1 MKGTLGQSGTILVV
15 DDNEDN
21 RLIAA
26 TNLEMAGYT
35 VLTAEAGAPALE
47 TLAVSPVDLVLL
59 DIMMPGIDGYEV
71 CRRIRANQALR
82 TVKVLML
89 TAKAGTRDVVDG
101 FEAGADDYVTKP
113 FEIDEL
119 LSRVRNLV
127 GLKQAEQELRRIN
140 ADLEGEVE
148 RRALEL
154 ARSEAR
160 YRTIVNTVPTSIM
173 LLDAQGRIEAINAWH
188 ADHPLFATLYRPPL
202 AGALLAENRGAAAL
216 RIAPHVTRL
225 LAGSSFE
232 HEVQLDAAAT
242 GSDAAVVRV
251 RGVPITGEDGA
262 VQGALVL
269 HEDLTEE
276 RQLQERALEAQKLAS
291 IATLAQGVA
300 HNFNNLLFVVS
311 GNIEILRAALGPA
324 QCQKPFEQARTALG
338 RMAALT
344 RQLATFSRLG
354 EEGSQPV
361 HIAQLLKDVVASFR
375 PELPGNVR
383 FELDA
388 PDELPP
394 AAGCPGEL
402 YKALH
407 GLVQNAA
414 EALPEGG
421 EVRISARLELR
432 PLTQANASGG
442 HEHPCLV
449 CRVADNGVGMD
460 EETQRRA
467 FEPFFTNKQTV
478 GVGLGLSAVH
488 GIVRSHGGAV
498 ELESAPGK
506 GTTVTVVLPA
516 WDESMARAE
525 QPLAAGAGQQYI
537 TS

>member
-1 MKGTLGQSGTILVV
+1 MKGTLRQSGTILVV

-47 TLAVSPVDLVLL
+47 TLAVRPVDLVLL

-71 CRRIRANQALR
+71 CRRIRADTALH
-82 TVKVLML
+82 TIKVLML

-119 LSRVRNLV
+119 LARVRNLV
-127 GLKQAEQELRRIN
+127 GLKRAEDELRRIN

-154 ARSEAR
+154 AHSEAR

-188 ADHPLFATLYRPPL
+188 ADHPLFARLYRPPL
-202 AGALLAENRGAAAL
+202 AGALLAENPGAAAFG
-216 RIAPHVTRL
+216 IGPHVTRL
-225 LAGSSFE
+225 LAGTSFE
-232 HEVQLDAAAT
+232 YEAQLDAAAT
-242 GSDAAVVRV
+242 GGEPAVVRV
-251 RGVPITGEDGA
+251 RGVPITDEDST

-276 RQLQERALEAQKLAS
+276 RQLQERVLEAQKLAS
-291 IATLAQGVA
+291 IGTLAQGVA

-311 GNIEILRAALGPA
+311 GNIEMLRAALGPA
-324 QCQKPFEQARTALG
+324 QCQKSFEQARTALG
-338 RMAALT
+338 RMATLT

-361 HIAQLLKDVVASFR
+361 NIVQLLKDVVASFR

-402 YKALH
+402 YKAFH
-407 GLVQNAA
+407 GLAQNAA

-421 EVRISARLELR
+421 EVRISARLEPR
-432 PLTQANASGG
+432 PLADADTSGA
-442 HEHPCLV
+442 HEHPSLIC
-449 CRVADNGVGMD
+449 CVADNGVGMD
-460 EETQRRA
+460 EETQRRPRA
-467 FEPFFTNKQTV
+467 V
-478 GVGLGLSAVH
+478 GRSWHRAQPRRRRRTRERPGQRHHCNRRAAGLG
-488 GIVRSHGGAV
+488 
-498 ELESAPGK
+498 
-506 GTTVTVVLPA
+506 
-516 WDESMARAE
+516 
-525 QPLAAGAGQQYI
+525 
-537 TS
+537 